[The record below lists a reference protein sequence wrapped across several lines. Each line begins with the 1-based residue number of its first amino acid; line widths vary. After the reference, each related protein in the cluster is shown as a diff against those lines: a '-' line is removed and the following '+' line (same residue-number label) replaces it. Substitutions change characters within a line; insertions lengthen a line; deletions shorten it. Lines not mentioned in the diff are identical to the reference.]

1 MTARFSCNKCTIR
14 QGDHKDL
21 NSSSKN
27 ASAFKAKERIILLQT
42 PKRF

>member
-1 MTARFSCNKCTIR
+1 MHDPEGGS
-14 QGDHKDL
+14 QDL